1 MGAVKRLTRTSRAVK
16 QAMDKLD
23 SLKLA
28 DLTKDYSDCFT
39 KVNYQVAVLSSGL
52 FDSTIDP
59 GHELWKEKEELA
71 NRILELESGKKTP
84 APAITV
90 IKPEFD
96 REFSMPKLNIPKFK
110 GVLETWHGFWNR
122 YKAAVHDN
130 ERLKDSVKM
139 ALLIDLVADPALVD
153 YLTAANGGKDGRYQ
167 EVIKYLQAR
176 FDQPRELHHLYC
188 RKLADI
194 QPIKGTAA
202 DLSQAADT
210 VFAAVEG
217 IRRSGQETIDH
228 QATSLVASILPKQLR
243 QEWETRTE
251 EDPLVPNIDQWITF
265 IRKKASHAGK
275 GNIST
280 PAPASSRPAK
290 DYKKEKASHNRSEGK
305 VYVATSQPAPE
316 AESYSSRSRTPSK
329 KSAASSCKVQCT
341 LCPLMHYVFQCSK
354 FQDMSVQQRKTHVQ
368 SSSLCSNCLRPGH
381 SLQDCQCSYR
391 CRICKNQHN
400 TLLHTDSAPT
410 SGTVH
415 TVTQSS
421 QRPLSTEQRK
431 EKLLMTS
438 QVVLTGPTGKQ
449 MVVRALLDSGAEVS
463 IISSKIMTT
472 LHLKKQD
479 EWMTLQGI
487 ESPESSTARP
497 TAMVTVSSVHNREW
511 SQSVKVTVLP
521 KVSTELPKEHLQFIK
536 DMPHLKDLSLA
547 DPYFHEPRRV
557 DIILDVDVTDS
568 VTLPEKIVGP
578 PGTPSAWRTELGW
591 GVVGRY
597 FTSDLYQSPV
607 ASLHFTAQEA
617 EDLRT
622 DKLVERFWFME
633 ELTKGP
639 PILSQQETEVQQH
652 FADTHYFS
660 PPAGRYVVTLP
671 KRQTTLQLGESR
683 QTALSRYLRNEQA
696 LLKKGTWTQFQAVVQ
711 EYLTLGHAQLVTPEE
726 LCTPIQK
733 SYFLPMH
740 AVFKSSST
748 STKIRVVFD
757 ASCKTSTDVS
767 LNDVLEAGPTLHPN
781 LDQILIRFRNYKV
794 ALSGDIA
801 KMYREVNLSQPDRQ
815 LHRFLWR
822 EHPDQ
827 PIQAYC
833 MNRVTFGVTSSPY
846 VAVRTLQQT
855 AADFSPPGSMAS
867 MHVYNS
873 FYVDDLLAG
882 AESVEE
888 AIALYKELRELLL
901 KGGFNLRKWRSSSAE
916 VLQAIPSEL

>member
-1 MGAVKRLTRTSRAVK
+1 M
-16 QAMDKLD
+16 
-23 SLKLA
+23 
-28 DLTKDYSDCFT
+28 
-39 KVNYQVAVLSSGL
+39 LSSGL

-71 NRILELESGKKTP
+71 NRMLELESGKKTP

-96 REFSMPKLNIPKFK
+96 REFISMAKLNIPKFK

-153 YLTAANGGKDGRYQ
+153 YLTAANDGKDGRYQ

-228 QATSLVASILPKQLR
+228 LATSLVASILPKQLR

-275 GNIST
+275 GNISP

-316 AESYSSRSRTPSK
+316 AEAYSSRSRTPSK
-329 KSAASSCKVQCT
+329 KPAASRCKVQCT

-400 TLLHTDSAPT
+400 ILLHTDNAPT

-431 EKLLMTS
+431 EKLLKTS

-472 LHLKKQD
+472 LQLKRQD

-557 DIILDVDVTDS
+557 DIILDVDFTDS

-660 PPAGRYVVTLP
+660 PPAGRYYPRGKPPCSSERVGRLHYP
-671 KRQTTLQLGESR
+671 GISGMSKHCSR
-683 QTALSRYLRNEQA
+683 RAHGLSSRL
-696 LLKKGTWTQFQAVVQ
+696 
-711 EYLTLGHAQLVTPEE
+711 
-726 LCTPIQK
+726 
-733 SYFLPMH
+733 
-740 AVFKSSST
+740 
-748 STKIRVVFD
+748 
-757 ASCKTSTDVS
+757 
-767 LNDVLEAGPTLHPN
+767 
-781 LDQILIRFRNYKV
+781 
-794 ALSGDIA
+794 
-801 KMYREVNLSQPDRQ
+801 
-815 LHRFLWR
+815 
-822 EHPDQ
+822 
-827 PIQAYC
+827 
-833 MNRVTFGVTSSPY
+833 
-846 VAVRTLQQT
+846 
-855 AADFSPPGSMAS
+855 
-867 MHVYNS
+867 
-873 FYVDDLLAG
+873 
-882 AESVEE
+882 
-888 AIALYKELRELLL
+888 
-901 KGGFNLRKWRSSSAE
+901 
-916 VLQAIPSEL
+916 